1 MPTKLLSVP
10 PAGLL
15 LAVLTLFASDA
26 RSLRAEDVYVTGWA
40 GTAMNYCP
48 PSCPYNLGTSTRST
62 SVSIACPVPR
72 DRTVFG
78 AATNAAWAVTPTLT
92 NYPGLYRIFVTKGTA
107 TSCPTDLVVL
117 VTATGG
123 DLADVT
129 GTAQTNFTTTAFQGT
144 NSVNSWTLVGY
155 LTNRIAQP
163 SVTFTYASGG
173 VSRFYMD
180 AVDFQSVET
189 TTGAATP
196 ASITEIHYGN
206 PLTISGTGPVS
217 HLFALVSS
225 TNAARTLNQWA
236 REQTNSAGTG
246 SFTFSVAPGTAKA
259 QFFRVISE

>member
-1 MPTKLLSVP
+1 MPTKLLP
-10 PAGLL
+10 IAPAGLL
-15 LAVLTLFASDA
+15 LAVLALFTSEAQ
-26 RSLRAEDVYVTGWA
+26 SLRAEDVYVTGWA

-92 NYPGLYRIFVTKGTA
+92 NYPGAYRIFVTKGTS
-107 TSCPTDLVVL
+107 TSCPADLLVQ
-117 VTATGG
+117 VTAAGG
-123 DLADVT
+123 DLADAS
-129 GTAQTNFTTTAFQGT
+129 GTAQTSFPTTAFQGT

-155 LTNRIAQP
+155 LTNKVAQP
-163 SVTFTYASGG
+163 SVTFAYASGG

-180 AVDFQSVET
+180 AVDFQSVEP

-206 PLTISGTGPVS
+206 PLTISGTGPVN
-217 HLFALVSS
+217 HPFALVSS
-225 TNAARTLNQWA
+225 TNAARPLNQWT

-246 SFTFSVAPGTAKA
+246 SFTFSVAPGTPKA